1 MLVRLIYISYANSVM
16 SDEEIQGIL
25 EKSKINNASKNIT
38 GMLMYSERYF
48 FQCLEGERR
57 VVNQTYLKISADP
70 RHARCVLIDFSQVDS
85 RLFPSWEM
93 NFVAFNGVNNELVR
107 KYSEN
112 GLFQPY
118 DFTATQAKDFLQV
131 VAQHALTDAS
141 EKPKSLLSWFKSE

>member
-70 RHARCVLIDFSQVDS
+70 RHTRCVLIDFSQVDS

-118 DFTATQAKDFLQV
+118 DFTATQAKDFLHV
-131 VAQHALTDAS
+131 VAQHALADAS

>member
-16 SDEEIQGIL
+16 SEEEIQAIL
-25 EKSKINNASKNIT
+25 EKSKINNASKQIT
-38 GMLMYSERYF
+38 GLLMYSERYF

-57 VVNQTYLKISADP
+57 VVNQTYLKICGDT
-70 RHARCVLIDFSQVDS
+70 RHTRCVLIDFSQVDS

-93 NFVAFNGVNNELVR
+93 NFVAFNGVNNQMVR

-118 DFTATQAKDFLQV
+118 DFSASQAIDFLREVARQV
-131 VAQHALTDAS
+131 QLDAS
-141 EKPKSLLSWFKSE
+141 EKPKSLLSWFKS